1 MSNGSVV
8 DLGVHRVLSGIDVE
22 ANSVVRVRSI
32 VGIKV
37 CVASVGAHVVGP
49 TLVGHLLLRHID
61 G

>member
-1 MSNGSVV
+1 MSNRSVV
-8 DLGVHRVLSGIDVE
+8 DLGVHLELSGIDVE

-37 CVASVGAHVVGP
+37 RVASVGAHVVG
-49 TLVGHLLLRHID
+49 HFLLRHVD